1 VRRKDLISEVR
12 GVLAKTGFFLGDE
25 HEGRGLSF
33 DIVARRDEQLLLV
46 KVLQNADALGK
57 DGAGELRLLATT
69 LGGSPIVVGEHTGGG
84 PMEEGVIYSRFGVPI
99 LSKRTFVDLLEEGI
113 PPFMFSAPGG
123 LYVRLDANALRRA
136 RDERGISL
144 GTLADVAGV
153 SRRTIQMYLDGM
165 SATVDIAVRLEEFLG
180 EPLVQPVDPFAYSKE
195 TGSILSSFDAFAS
208 FERDVFE
215 KLKSL
220 GFDVFPTVRS
230 PFEAMASR
238 ESLYLTGVPGK
249 GEAVEHKARVI
260 ANISQVVE
268 RDAVVFVE
276 IHTRR
281 QSIEGTPLIQ
291 RAELR
296 KMRNPE
302 EIEDLIDERRK

>member
-1 VRRKDLISEVR
+1 VRRKDLIVEVR
-12 GVLAKTGFFLGDE
+12 DVLAKTGFFLSDE

-33 DIVARRDEQLLLV
+33 DVVARRDEQLLLI

-57 DGAGELRLLATT
+57 VGADELRLLATT
-69 LGGSPIVVGEHTGGG
+69 LGGSPLVVGEHTGGG
-84 PMEEGVIYSRFGVPI
+84 AMEEGVIYSRFGIPI
-99 LSKRTFVDLLEEGI
+99 LSKHTFVDLLEEGV

-123 LYVRLDANALRRA
+123 LYVRLDAEALRRA
-136 RDERGISL
+136 RDERGVSL
-144 GTLADVAGV
+144 GTLAEVAGV
-153 SRRTIQMYLDGM
+153 SRRTIQMYLEGM

-180 EPLVQPVDPFAYSKE
+180 EPLVLPVDPFAYSKE
-195 TGSILSSFDAFAS
+195 TGKLLSSFEAFAQ

-220 GFDVFPTVRS
+220 GFDVFPTIRS

-238 ESLYLTGVPGK
+238 ESLYLAGVPAK
-249 GEAVEHKARVI
+249 GETVEHKARIV

-268 RDAVVFVE
+268 RDAVLFVE

-281 QSIEGTPLIQ
+281 QNIEGTPLIQ

-296 KMRNPE
+296 KIQAPE
-302 EIEDLIDERRK
+302 EIEDLIDERGK